1 MAKKNNGRD
10 RTAIWSVR
18 TKWRNVYFGLFHT
31 QLVWILVSSIWS
43 YFGTPPAWITIY
55 QEIVGSMSNQ
65 IIVHAAYTLFF
76 TEAYRMLSDAFE
88 QWLKRSQKEKGIV
101 IGKEIGIEQGKE
113 IGIEIGIERGIER
126 GMERGME
133 QGMEQERS
141 QWRAWNMRRELA
153 QSEGR
158 EFNEPPPNGQDSG

>member
-1 MAKKNNGRD
+1 MAKKNKGRD

-18 TKWRNVYFGLFHT
+18 TKWRNTFFGMFHA
-31 QLVWILVSSIWS
+31 QLAWILVSSIWS
-43 YFGTPPAWITIY
+43 YFGTPSAWVTIY

-88 QWLKRSQKEKGIV
+88 QWLKRSQKEKGIA
-101 IGKEIGIEQGKE
+101 IGMEMGV
-113 IGIEIGIERGIER
+113 ERGK
-126 GMERGME
+126 
-133 QGMEQERS
+133 EQERS

-158 EFNEPPPNGQDSG
+158 EFNEPPPSGSDNR

>member
-1 MAKKNNGRD
+1 MAKKSND
-10 RTAIWSVR
+10 KSRTAIWSVR
-18 TKWRNVYFGLFHT
+18 TKWRNTFFGMFHA
-31 QLVWILVSSIWS
+31 QLAWILVSSIWS

-101 IGKEIGIEQGKE
+101 IGKEIGIEQ
-113 IGIEIGIERGIER
+113 
-126 GMERGME
+126 
-133 QGMEQERS
+133 ERS

-158 EFNEPPPNGQDSG
+158 EFNEPPPNGQDKG

>member
-1 MAKKNNGRD
+1 MAKNNKGRG

-18 TKWRNVYFGLFHT
+18 TKWRNTYFGLFYT
-31 QLVWILVSSIWS
+31 QLLWIVVSSIWS
-43 YFGTPPAWITIY
+43 YFGTPPAWVTIY

-88 QWLKRSQKEKGIV
+88 QWLKRSQKEKGIAL
-101 IGKEIGIEQGKE
+101 GKE
-113 IGIEIGIERGIER
+113 
-126 GMERGME
+126 M
-133 QGMEQERS
+133 GMEQERS

-158 EFNEPPPNGQDSG
+158 EFNEPPPDGLDNR

>member
-1 MAKKNNGRD
+1 MAKNNKGRG

-18 TKWRNVYFGLFHT
+18 TKWRNTFFGLFYT
-31 QLVWILVSSIWS
+31 QLLWIVVSSIWS
-43 YFGTPPAWITIY
+43 YFGTPPAWVTIY

-88 QWLKRSQKEKGIV
+88 QWLKRSQKEKGIA
-101 IGKEIGIEQGKE
+101 I
-113 IGIEIGIERGIER
+113 
-126 GMERGME
+126 
-133 QGMEQERS
+133 GMEQERT
-141 QWRAWNMRRELA
+141 QWRAWNVRRELA

-158 EFNEPPPNGQDSG
+158 EFNEPPPNGPDNR

>member
-1 MAKKNNGRD
+1 MAKKNKGRD

-18 TKWRNVYFGLFHT
+18 TKWRNTFFGMFHA
-31 QLVWILVSSIWS
+31 QLAWILVSSIWS
-43 YFGTPPAWITIY
+43 YFGTPPAWVTIY

-76 TEAYRMLSDAFE
+76 TEACRMLSDAFE
-88 QWLKRSQKEKGIV
+88 QWLKRSQKEKGIA
-101 IGKEIGIEQGKE
+101 IGK
-113 IGIEIGIERGIER
+113 
-126 GMERGME
+126 
-133 QGMEQERS
+133 EQERS

-158 EFNEPPPNGQDSG
+158 EFNESPPNGQDKG

>member
-1 MAKKNNGRD
+1 MAKKNKGRD

-18 TKWRNVYFGLFHT
+18 TKWRNTFFGMFHA
-31 QLVWILVSSIWS
+31 QLAWIIVISVWS
-43 YFGTPPAWITIY
+43 YFGTPLAWVTIY

-88 QWLKRSQKEKGIV
+88 QWLKRSQKEKGIA
-101 IGKEIGIEQGKE
+101 I
-113 IGIEIGIERGIER
+113 
-126 GMERGME
+126 GMEMGV
-133 QGMEQERS
+133 EQERS

-158 EFNEPPPNGQDSG
+158 EFNEPPPNGQGNG